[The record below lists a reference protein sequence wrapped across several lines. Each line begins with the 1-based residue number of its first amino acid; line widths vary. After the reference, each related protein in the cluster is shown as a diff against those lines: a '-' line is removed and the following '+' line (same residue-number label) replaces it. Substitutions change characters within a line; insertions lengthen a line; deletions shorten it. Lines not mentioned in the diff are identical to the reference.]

1 MAGKRKARDPVFG
14 KTWVHV
20 FEEDTADGAVYR
32 SEDDAIP
39 LSRRPRERLEIDA
52 DGSARIFAP
61 GPDDRLTEQRA
72 TWREDGGAL
81 VVRARAGGPELRIV
95 ARSPSRLVVRAGPG
109 GDRR

>member
-1 MAGKRKARDPVFG
+1 VAGKRKAQDPVFG

-20 FEEDTADGAVYR
+20 YEEDTADGAVYR

-39 LSRRPRERLEIDA
+39 LSRRPRERLTLSP
-52 DGSARIFAP
+52 DGSARLFAP

-81 VVRARAGGPELRIV
+81 VVRAAAGGAELRIV
-95 ARSPSRLVVRAGPG
+95 ERSPSRLVVSRGPAG
-109 GDRR
+109 DTR